1 LKDIENSKK
10 TVREAA
16 AIKYDAESD
25 GAPYVVAY
33 GQGLL
38 AENMIA
44 EAKQNDVHVIEDAE
58 LSHTLGKLGIGKE
71 IPEELYEVV
80 AEVLALICRLDN
92 EFQSRLG
99 I

>member
-1 LKDIENSKK
+1 MKESEDVKK
-10 TVREAA
+10 AIREAA

-25 GAPYVVAY
+25 EAPVVVAY

-38 AENMIA
+38 AESMIA
-44 EAKQNDVHVIEDAE
+44 TAKENDVHVIQDAE

-92 EFQSRLG
+92 EFESHLRL
-99 I
+99 